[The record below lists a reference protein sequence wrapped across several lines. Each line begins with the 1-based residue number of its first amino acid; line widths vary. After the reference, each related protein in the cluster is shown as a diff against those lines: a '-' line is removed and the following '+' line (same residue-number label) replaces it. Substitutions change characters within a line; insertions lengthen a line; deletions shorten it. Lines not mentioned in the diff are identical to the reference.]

1 MRKYKPD
8 YDEAFRDEQVKWF
21 EERMEQLP
29 QSLQVNQS
37 TFSPD
42 LCVTVRALI
51 TTVKSNKPDKV
62 FSGYMELLMQ
72 IKDRLQEQGIE

>member
-42 LCVTVRALI
+42 LRVTVRALI
-51 TTVKSNKPDKV
+51 TTVKSNKPDTV

>member
-42 LCVTVRALI
+42 LRVTVRALI